1 MSDAAPPNNLGVPN
15 ANGNQSVTTP
25 ANAAVERLQP
35 LVNAPQATMVGGG
48 PFGQVVAPIP
58 QGN

>member
-1 MSDAAPPNNLGVPN
+1 MSDVAPPNNLGVPN